1 MLDCAATYSLIRD
14 QGLRFFTGVPDSLL
28 KDFCAYV
35 SEHASSDDHVIAA
48 NEGNATALALGHFLG
63 TGEPAVVY
71 MQNSG
76 TGNAVNPLLSLA
88 DPEVYSIPML
98 LVIGWRGEPGV
109 KDEPQHVKQGRR
121 MTELLDSMELPWFLL
136 PREMADAD
144 RVISEAVQ
152 TMRQRMGPVA
162 ILVRTKTFK
171 PYKLTSEIVTTFPM
185 NREAAVKIIVR
196 QLGQDDLIVSTTG
209 KTSRELYEYRM
220 AQDSECHDF
229 LTVGGMGHTAS
240 IAMGLARARP
250 DQLVVCLD
258 GDGSLIMHM
267 GDNRHPD
274 AVEPAGHLVARP
286 AELSPCVQCREH
298 DLGRGEV
305 FVLWMSFDG
314 DTPAVVTYL
323 TRAVG
328 PQGDVDAGA
337 VTGHRLVDGVV
348 DDLPHQVVESGG
360 SGRADVHPRAPTDGH
375 ETLEDRDILRAVGGF
390 TLGRHVI

>member
-121 MTELLDSMELPWFLL
+121 MTELLDAMEVPWFLL

-171 PYKLTSEIVTTFPM
+171 PYKLASEFVTTFPM

-209 KTSRELYEYRM
+209 RTSRELYEYRI

-267 GDNRHPD
+267 GALGVIGNAASPNLLHIVINNGAHDSVGGQPTVGFDIDIPAIATACGYREAVSVSEPD
-274 AVEPAGHLVARP
+274 ALAAEITRLRDEAGPVLLEVRVNKGAR
-286 AELSPCVQCREH
+286 A
-298 DLGRGEV
+298 DLGRPRSTPIENRD
-305 FVLWMSFDG
+305 VLMKRIG
-314 DTPAVVTYL
+314 L
-323 TRAVG
+323 
-328 PQGDVDAGA
+328 
-337 VTGHRLVDGVV
+337 
-348 DDLPHQVVESGG
+348 
-360 SGRADVHPRAPTDGH
+360 
-375 ETLEDRDILRAVGGF
+375 
-390 TLGRHVI
+390 

>member
-121 MTELLDSMELPWFLL
+121 MTELLDSMEVPWFLL

-144 RVISEAVQ
+144 RVISKAVQ

-171 PYKLTSEIVTTFPM
+171 PYKLASEIVTTFPM

-209 KTSRELYEYRM
+209 KTSRELYEFRI

-267 GDNRHPD
+267 GALGVIGNAASPNLLHIVINNGAHDSVGGQPTVGYDIDIPGIATACGYREAVSVSEPD
-274 AVEPAGHLVARP
+274 ALEAEITRLRGEAGPVLLEVKVNKGAR
-286 AELSPCVQCREH
+286 A
-298 DLGRGEV
+298 DLGRPK
-305 FVLWMSFDG
+305 S
-314 DTPAVVTYL
+314 TPIEN
-323 TRAVG
+323 R
-328 PQGDVDAGA
+328 DALMKRIG
-337 VTGHRLVDGVV
+337 L
-348 DDLPHQVVESGG
+348 
-360 SGRADVHPRAPTDGH
+360 
-375 ETLEDRDILRAVGGF
+375 
-390 TLGRHVI
+390 